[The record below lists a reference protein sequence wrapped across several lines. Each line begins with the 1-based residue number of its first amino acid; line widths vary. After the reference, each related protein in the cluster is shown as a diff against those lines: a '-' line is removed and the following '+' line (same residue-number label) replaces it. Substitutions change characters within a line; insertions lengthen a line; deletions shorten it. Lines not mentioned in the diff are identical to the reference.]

1 MASLSKTQLIGNLG
15 DKPEIRY
22 TPDGKPVAT
31 VSLATTETWKDK
43 NTGEKKEATEWHRL
57 VFWGKLAEVV
67 GEYLGKGSQIYVE
80 GRNKTRKWT
89 DKEGQERYTTEIRGD
104 EMKMLGSR
112 QGMGAPA
119 SGGGGGYDNEP
130 TDYAPAPAKNKPK
143 PSFDDLGDDIPF

>member
-80 GRNKTRKWT
+80 GRNKTRKEIIVSEMQMLGK
-89 DKEGQERYTTEIRGD
+89 KEG
-104 EMKMLGSR
+104 GS
-112 QGMGAPA
+112 APA
-119 SGGGGGYDNEP
+119 APSAP
-130 TDYAPAPAKNKPK
+130 PRDY
-143 PSFDDLGDDIPF
+143 SDLPPILDPDDIPF

>member
-57 VFWGKLAEVV
+57 VVWGKLAEVG

-89 DKEGQERYTTEIRGD
+89 DKNGVDRYTTEIIVS
-104 EMKMLGSR
+104 EMQMLGKKEGGS
-112 QGMGAPA
+112 APA
-119 SGGGGGYDNEP
+119 APSAP
-130 TDYAPAPAKNKPK
+130 PRDY
-143 PSFDDLGDDIPF
+143 SDLPPILDPDDIPF

>member
-89 DKEGQERYTTEIRGD
+89 DKNGVDRYTTEIIVS
-104 EMKMLGSR
+104 EMQMLGKKEGGSTPA
-112 QGMGAPA
+112 APSA
-119 SGGGGGYDNEP
+119 P
-130 TDYAPAPAKNKPK
+130 PRDY
-143 PSFDDLGDDIPF
+143 SDLPPILDPDDIPF

>member
-89 DKEGQERYTTEIRGD
+89 DKNLSLIH
-104 EMKMLGSR
+104 
-112 QGMGAPA
+112 
-119 SGGGGGYDNEP
+119 
-130 TDYAPAPAKNKPK
+130 
-143 PSFDDLGDDIPF
+143 I

>member
-67 GEYLGKGSQIYVE
+67 GEYLRKGSQIHVE
-80 GRNKTRKWT
+80 GQNRTRKWT
-89 DKEGQERYTTEIRGD
+89 DKDGIERYTTEIIVSD
-104 EMKMLGSR
+104 MQMLGKKESN
-112 QGMGAPA
+112 GAA
-119 SGGGGGYDNEP
+119 
-130 TDYAPAPAKNKPK
+130 PK
-143 PSFDDLGDDIPF
+143 PTNSGSDFPPIQDPDYPF